1 MSIAVEKQR
10 ILTADNL
17 SERTLLAI
25 ASNGKSEMLCGLSGG
40 NS

>member
-10 ILTADNL
+10 ILTAEHL
-17 SERTLLAI
+17 SESILLAI
-25 ASNGKSEMLCGLSGG
+25 ASNGKSELLRGLSGG